1 MREKTFVVRIFD
13 GENTTIYTRR
23 DTNIFSAEN
32 TVLRYHR
39 ALGGTVIK
47 VTTTEQRG

>member
-1 MREKTFVVRIFD
+1 MREKLFVVRIFD
-13 GENTTIYTRR
+13 GVNTTIYTTRS
-23 DTNIFSAEN
+23 TNIFSAEN
-32 TVLRYHR
+32 CILRYHR